1 MKVNIKEIV
10 KKPQKLACGH
20 RLCPGCGAG
29 IVVNMVLS
37 ATDKPVVIANATGC
51 LEVSTTVYPY
61 TSWNTPFI
69 HSAFE
74 NAAATISGV
83 EGAYKSLKRRGRVKG
98 EIHFAAFG
106 GDGGTYDIGLQS
118 LSGALE
124 RGHDFVY
131 ICYDNGAYMNT
142 GVQRSS
148 ATPLGASTTTSPAGK
163 QVAGKPHYKKDL
175 TRIVVAHDIPYI
187 AQGSISHWK
196 DLIEKSKKAFE
207 TKGPAFINVI
217 APCPTGWAY
226 DPKDTIRLAKEAVYS
241 CIWPL
246 YEVEDG
252 KYKLNFNPRKRK
264 IDVVQWFKHQRRFKH
279 LFDPENEY
287 LLAEIQDQ
295 VDKKWDWLL
304 KECAAK
310 SEEPG
315 PK

>member
-1 MKVNIKEIV
+1 MVKIAEIAS
-10 KKPQKLACGH
+10 KPQKLASGH

-37 ATDKPVVIANATGC
+37 SIDKPVVVANATGC

-61 TSWNTPFI
+61 TAWKTPFI

-74 NAAATISGV
+74 NAGATISGV
-83 EGAYKSLKRRGRVKG
+83 EAAYKALKRRGKITE
-98 EIHFAAFG
+98 EIYFVAFG

-148 ATPLGASTTTSPAGK
+148 ATPIGAATTTSPAGK
-163 QVAGKPHYKKDL
+163 KIAGKPHYKKDL
-175 TRIVVAHDIPYI
+175 TKIVVAHDIPYV
-187 AQGSISHWK
+187 AQASISHWK

-217 APCPTGWAY
+217 APCPTGWVY
-226 DPKDTIRLAKEAVYS
+226 DPADTVKLAREAVYS

-246 YEVEDG
+246 YEVENG
-252 KYKLNFNPRKRK
+252 KYKLNFNPKKKK
-264 IDVVQWFKHQRRFKH
+264 IDISEWLKQQKRFRH
-279 LFDPENEY
+279 LFEPENEY
-287 LLAEIQDQ
+287 LLDEIQSDI
-295 VDKKWDWLL
+295 DKRWNILL
-304 KECAAK
+304 KECD
-310 SEEPG
+310 G
-315 PK
+315 N

>member
-1 MKVNIKEIV
+1 MVSIREIV
-10 KKPQKLACGH
+10 EKPQKLACGH

-29 IVVNMVLS
+29 IVVNLVLS
-37 ATDKPVVIANATGC
+37 SVDRPVVIASATGC

-83 EGAYKSLKRRGRVKG
+83 EGAYKALKRRGKITE
-98 EIHFAAFG
+98 EIYFVTFG

-148 ATPLGASTTTSPAGK
+148 ATPLGAATTTSPAGK
-163 QVAGKPHYKKDL
+163 EIAGKPHYKKDI
-175 TRIVVAHDIPYI
+175 TKIVIAHEIPYV
-187 AQGSISHWK
+187 AQASISHWK
-196 DLIEKSKKAFE
+196 DLVEKSKKAFE

-217 APCPTGWAY
+217 APCPTGWVY
-226 DPKDTIRLAKEAVYS
+226 NPEDTVKLAREAVYS

-252 KYKLNFNPRKRK
+252 KYKLSFNPKKKK
-264 IDVVQWFKHQRRFKH
+264 IDVTGWLKHQRRFRH
-279 LFDPENEY
+279 LFEPENEY
-287 LLAEIQDQ
+287 LLDEIQNEA
-295 VDKKWDWLL
+295 DKKWNELL
-304 KECAAK
+304 
-310 SEEPG
+310 EESSRG
-315 PK
+315 ERK